1 MSLRTVLAAAVVLAA
16 TTSFVV
22 AEDDPDHCYTT
33 TDPRCS
39 GLSCSNTFSN
49 PAASLNWQQTRQAAD
64 PQVMQEVAGVYYG
77 EIPDPSGQMTNRT
90 YRSYESNGLWQ
101 YQDQTCTPGL
111 GCSQN
116 QGAGQ
121 WAGYRLADGSV
132 FLMIHFSDLVRSNTC
147 FSQTIQPANGGFFE
161 GAMNWQRTR

>member
-121 WAGYRLADGSV
+121 WRFLRGRNELAAHPVTSRV
-132 FLMIHFSDLVRSNTC
+132 PS
-147 FSQTIQPANGGFFE
+147 
-161 GAMNWQRTR
+161 AMEARKTASSMPGLTEKHKP